1 MQLEITPELSE
12 VRSALRKFT
21 REQLEPIAL
30 EIDRIGS
37 VPQNA
42 WDLMREG
49 GYLGMQL
56 PEEYG
61 GGGFDMLTYCLA
73 LEEFSRS
80 SRVFTMLL
88 DYTSGL
94 APLGIARFGTPSQ
107 KEKYLPRLAAGE
119 CKAAFGLTEPGAGS
133 DSAAISTTAKRTD
146 GGWVLNGM
154 KHYISGGNSADVVM
168 VIAVTDAQKR
178 ARGGISAF
186 LVDSGT
192 AGFTVTRTD
201 TTIGSDAIKLGELS
215 FDDCFVPDDALLGQP
230 GDGFKIAMGS
240 LTSGR
245 LGVACSCIGAADR
258 MLEMAVEHAKQR
270 QTFGK
275 PLADR
280 QAIQWMLADSAME
293 LKLARALVY
302 ETLRRS
308 EAGDDI
314 GSAASMCK
322 LYCSEMAGRVADRS
336 VQVHGGMALMR
347 GFNLERFYR
356 DMRHYRIGEGTSE
369 VHRML
374 IARDLFK

>member
-1 MQLEITPELSE
+1 MQLEITPELAE
-12 VRSALRKFT
+12 IRNALRKFT
-21 REQLEPIAL
+21 YEQLEPIAL

-37 VPQNA
+37 IPQEA
-42 WDLMREG
+42 WDLMRDG

-94 APLGIARFGTPSQ
+94 APLGIARFGTPEQ
-107 KEKYLPRLAAGE
+107 KQKYLPRLATGE
-119 CKAAFGLTEPGAGS
+119 FRAAFGLTEPGAGS
-133 DSAAISTTAKRTD
+133 DSAAISTNAKRVD

-154 KHYISGGNSADVVM
+154 KHYISGGNSAEVIM

-186 LVDSGT
+186 LVDRGT
-192 AGFTVTRTD
+192 PGFTVTRTD
-201 TTIGSDAIKLGELS
+201 TTIGSDAIKVGELTFDECFVSDSALLGEL
-215 FDDCFVPDDALLGQP
+215 

-275 PLADR
+275 PLAER

-322 LYCSEMAGRVADRS
+322 LYCSEMAGRIADRS

>member
-1 MQLEITPELSE
+1 MRLEMTEELAE
-12 VRSALRKFT
+12 VRSVLRRFT
-21 REQLEPIAL
+21 QEQLEPIAL
-30 EIDRIGS
+30 EIDQTGVIPER
-37 VPQNA
+37 A
-42 WDLMREG
+42 WDLMRDG

-56 PEEYG
+56 PVEHG

-94 APLGIARFGTPSQ
+94 APLGIARFGTDAQ
-107 KEKYLPRLAAGE
+107 KSKYLPKLAQGE
-119 CKAAFGLTEPGAGS
+119 WTAAFGLTEPGAGS
-133 DSAAISTTAKRTD
+133 DSANLSTSAKKVE
-146 GGWVLNGM
+146 GGWLINGR

-168 VIAVTDAQKR
+168 VMAVTDPQKR
-178 ARGGISAF
+178 ARGGIGAF
-186 LVDSGT
+186 LVDRGT
-192 AGFTVTRTD
+192 PGFEVTRTD
-201 TTIGSDAIKLGELS
+201 TTIGSDAIKVGELT
-215 FDDCFVPDDALLGQP
+215 FEDCLVPDDAVLGDP
-230 GDGFKIAMGS
+230 GNGFKIAMGS

-258 MLEMAVEHAKQR
+258 MIEMAVLHAKER
-270 QTFGK
+270 TTFGK
-275 PLADR
+275 PLAER
-280 QAIQWMLADSAME
+280 QAIQWMLADSATE

-322 LYCSEMAGRVADRS
+322 LYCSEMVGRVADRS
-336 VQVHGGMALMR
+336 VQIHGGMALMR

-356 DMRHYRIGEGTSE
+356 DVRHYRIGEGTSE